1 MLQFFGQSLLYGNQ
15 YIYESMPRMLSLWLD
30 YGAEVAEGEGKGKN
44 EQVMKGMK
52 SLLSQLNKVSSYWDW
67 KSLTF
72 GCDSTGY
79 FRVPT
84 AQGKQEKWPTN
95 FPVRE
100 NTGNW
105 EILPKHSD
113 FGLLKL

>member
-52 SLLSQLNKVSSYWDW
+52 SLLSQLNKVSTYWDW
-67 KSLTF
+67 KVSLLVV
-72 GCDSTGY
+72 SALVISGY
-79 FRVPT
+79 PLH
-84 AQGKQEKWPTN
+84 
-95 FPVRE
+95 RE
-100 NTGNW
+100 NRKNGQQISLSGKTQG
-105 EILPKHSD
+105 I
-113 FGLLKL
+113 